1 MSTIG
6 VELYKISNEYDITN
20 ILSKFDSNYIF
31 DIINDKLNS
40 ISFATSLIEPNIV
53 NSFETN
59 FKMMNEQFPGDSQN
73 IRNIREQVY
82 RDIIRILTERFNLQ
96 FNTIDDH
103 IDPYTAAYYAYDF
116 LICNRNNIMIN
127 FFTSFIVNNKDT
139 LYRMLNLEDF
149 KKNKDSAAAYGKRVY
164 ADQQYAVISANI
176 PAIMNYICTLDISL
190 LNIFQ
195 LTYKDINL
203 VSFLDNAF
211 ADRGNFFKDYYCSA
225 LQKIEEVPIIITNIK
240 LSLQSQVG
248 INNSSSLEDYL
259 KYVGG
264 N

>member
-1 MSTIG
+1 MTVLTRFGIKSALRSKS
-6 VELYKISNEYDITN
+6 VS
-20 ILSKFDSNYIF
+20 ILEAALLTSSLK
-31 DIINDKLNS
+31 
-40 ISFATSLIEPNIV
+40 ATKVL
-53 NSFETN
+53 
-59 FKMMNEQFPGDSQN
+59 
-73 IRNIREQVY
+73 
-82 RDIIRILTERFNLQ
+82 
-96 FNTIDDH
+96 
-103 IDPYTAAYYAYDF
+103 F
-116 LICNRNNIMIN
+116 LV
-127 FFTSFIVNNKDT
+127 T
-139 LYRMLNLEDF
+139 
-149 KKNKDSAAAYGKRVY
+149 
-164 ADQQYAVISANI
+164 ANI

>member
-1 MSTIG
+1 
-6 VELYKISNEYDITN
+6 
-20 ILSKFDSNYIF
+20 
-31 DIINDKLNS
+31 
-40 ISFATSLIEPNIV
+40 
-53 NSFETN
+53 
-59 FKMMNEQFPGDSQN
+59 
-73 IRNIREQVY
+73 
-82 RDIIRILTERFNLQ
+82 
-96 FNTIDDH
+96 
-103 IDPYTAAYYAYDF
+103 
-116 LICNRNNIMIN
+116 MIN
-127 FFTSFIVNNKDT
+127 FFTSFIVNNKDA

-259 KYVGG
+259 KYAGG